1 MRSLPK
7 IGFPKLGFRR
17 EASILLPAALLGL
30 IALSTFTLF
39 SYRASIARLV
49 DDERNRAASTA
60 AAIASQL
67 GRSLPD
73 EAALSRML
81 LGADAVAIID
91 ATGLPIVEVGIGSAP
106 TNLALP
112 EILEPLGL
120 GPLSATGT
128 VVGLSPMASGPS
140 EPTFVRVDYRAPVLL
155 GQSRTM
161 PLLVALVLSVNAGL
175 LILVIL
181 YLRHLLRPLDALLD
195 RAKTLR
201 GEQKTDQDDVEMLL
215 ETFERAVSALGERQ
229 PADPATTPFEA
240 DVAALQR
247 TLATGLESGLLV
259 LDGRGDVL
267 SINPA
272 GRALLEID
280 REVVPGTTLEALLSE
295 DNPLRL
301 TLEEAIASG
310 RGIQRRECELEGAS
324 ERTVGLTVHP
334 LHRDGAVR
342 GWLGLFADLTEI
354 RKRNEEE
361 RLSESLEQIGALTA
375 GLAHELR
382 NGLASLRGY
391 LTLIERN
398 AAGELQPDALDEDLR
413 ELRHEADH
421 LQRVVEDFL
430 SFARPGS
437 VRVEPVEL
445 ERLVHRAASDP
456 VLAKVAIGVRS
467 DVGAAEVSGDPQ
479 LLERAL
485 RNLLHNAARAQRE
498 GAHADEALRVRIVE
512 IEEGFEVL
520 IEDRGPGIA
529 DAVRDR
535 LFHPFASGS
544 PQGVGLGLA
553 LSRRIAQ
560 LHGGTVRLENR
571 EGGGA
576 LARLQ
581 VPRDRFVTNGDT
593 KEPFDE
599 APRSTGDSV
608 EPPRS
613 Q

>member
-1 MRSLPK
+1 MSSW
-7 IGFPKLGFRR
+7 PKLGFRR

-39 SYRASIARLV
+39 SYRASISRLV
-49 DDERNRAASTA
+49 DDERSRAASTA
-60 AAIASQL
+60 AAIASRL
-67 GRSLPD
+67 GRSMPD
-73 EAALSRML
+73 EATLSRML
-81 LGADAVAIID
+81 LGADSVAIID
-91 ATGLPIVEVGIGSAP
+91 EMGLPIVEVGIGSAP
-106 TNLALP
+106 APLALP
-112 EILEPLGL
+112 NVREPVGI

-128 VVGLSPMASGPS
+128 IVGLSPMATTPS

-155 GQSRTM
+155 GQSRAL

-175 LILVIL
+175 LVLVIL

-195 RAKTLR
+195 RAKSLQGT
-201 GEQKTDQDDVEMLL
+201 EPSDKDDVEMLL
-215 ETFERAVSALGERQ
+215 ETFERAVTALERPVDGDDP
-229 PADPATTPFEA
+229 PAFEA
-240 DVAALQR
+240 DIAALQR

-259 LDGRGDVL
+259 LDARGEVL

-272 GRALLEID
+272 GRELLEIE
-280 REVVPGTTLEALLSE
+280 REVDPGTNLEELLPA
-295 DNPLRL
+295 DDPLRQ
-301 TLEEAIASG
+301 TLEEAVASG
-310 RGIQRRECELEGAS
+310 SGIQRRECDLTGAS

-334 LHRDGAVR
+334 LHREDGAVR

-391 LTLIERN
+391 LTLIERS
-398 AAGELQPDALDEDLR
+398 ATVEAQALQEDLV

-437 VRVEPVEL
+437 VRVEPVVL

-456 VLAKVAIGVRS
+456 VLAKVPIAVRS
-467 DVGAAEVSGDPQ
+467 KIGTAEVSGDPQ

-498 GAHADEALRVRIVE
+498 GAHADEPIRVRIVAVD
-512 IEEGFEVL
+512 EGFDVL

-544 PQGVGLGLA
+544 AQGVGLGLA
-553 LSRRIAQ
+553 LSRRIAE
-560 LHGGTVRLENR
+560 LHGGTVQLRNR
-571 EGGGA
+571 DEGGA
-576 LARLQ
+576 LARLHL
-581 VPRDRFVTNGDT
+581 PHDRFVTNRDT
-593 KEPFDE
+593 SLSD
-599 APRSTGDSV
+599 AAQQSSA
-608 EPPRS
+608 
-613 Q
+613 